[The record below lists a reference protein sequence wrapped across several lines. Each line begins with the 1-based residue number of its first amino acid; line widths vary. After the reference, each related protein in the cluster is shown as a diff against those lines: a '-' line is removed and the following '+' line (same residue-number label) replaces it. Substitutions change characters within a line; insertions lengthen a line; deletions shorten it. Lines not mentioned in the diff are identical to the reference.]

1 MTGGVDSQKFWE
13 GPNLFTLNEQQH
25 FVWDTAS
32 QKHKMT
38 SYARNMATSM
48 HMTGSLMLT

>member
-13 GPNLFTLNEQQH
+13 GPNLLTLNEQQH

-32 QKHKMT
+32 QKHKIT
-38 SYARNMATSM
+38 SYARIWLRLCTWQV
-48 HMTGSLMLT
+48 H